1 MADVSKQRRI
11 WGWFF
16 YFWAGQPYFTLLLTF
31 IFAPYVTDLVGS
43 GSGAQTIWGYSNTAF
58 GLIVAFAAPFLG
70 AIADK
75 TGGRTRF
82 IAVFSVLY
90 VLGAWGLWYAVPG
103 HFSLAFILFSFGL
116 GLIATELSAIIAN
129 AMLPDLGEP
138 GELGR
143 ISGSAWGFG
152 YVGGVVSL
160 VLMLCFFAE
169 QHSGLTLIGI
179 KPIFGLDA
187 GLREGTRAV
196 GPFTAIWFAIFIIPF
211 FLWTRDPVRP
221 GSPGVL
227 AAARMAWPE
236 LKATLAALP
245 SNRNLLM
252 FLIASM
258 FYRDALNG
266 MFIFGGIYASGVLGW
281 SVVNVGVFGIIAAVS
296 GAIFAWLGGKADS
309 AYGPKAVIIVC
320 LIVLTGVAVATLL
333 LSRTSV
339 LGIPVAETSSL
350 PDITF
355 YILGALIGAGAGS
368 IQAASRTMMVQL
380 ADPEKMTEAFGLYAL
395 SGQATSFIAPFAI
408 GVTTA
413 ITGSQQAG
421 ISPLIGLFVL
431 GLLLL
436 LFVRS
441 TPQRA
446 AA

>member
-1 MADVSKQRRI
+1 
-11 WGWFF
+11 
-16 YFWAGQPYFTLLLTF
+16 
-31 IFAPYVTDLVGS
+31 
-43 GSGAQTIWGYSNTAF
+43 
-58 GLIVAFAAPFLG
+58 
-70 AIADK
+70 
-75 TGGRTRF
+75 
-82 IAVFSVLY
+82 
-90 VLGAWGLWYAVPG
+90 
-103 HFSLAFILFSFGL
+103 
-116 GLIATELSAIIAN
+116 
-129 AMLPDLGEP
+129 
-138 GELGR
+138 
-143 ISGSAWGFG
+143 
-152 YVGGVVSL
+152 
-160 VLMLCFFAE
+160 
-169 QHSGLTLIGI
+169 
-179 KPIFGLDA
+179 
-187 GLREGTRAV
+187 
-196 GPFTAIWFAIFIIPF
+196 
-211 FLWTRDPVRP
+211 
-221 GSPGVL
+221 
-227 AAARMAWPE
+227 MAWPE

-309 AYGPKAVIIVC
+309 AYGPKVVIIVC